1 MPSPD
6 GENFR
11 DLSHYGRHP
20 HQAGDQD
27 MEGII
32 MAKKDINSIT
42 LIGILAGDA
51 KLTESGNRSSLLF
64 TLASKDG
71 YTKKDGTES
80 TSFIRC
86 SLSSP
91 AGGYASKMAQYMTK
105 GQRIGLS
112 GSLRTWATKG
122 DDGKYLDGYMVQ
134 ADSVQLLSGRSGN
147 DDHTETQQNQPADET
162 IKLDITSDDLPF

>member
-1 MPSPD
+1 
-6 GENFR
+6 
-11 DLSHYGRHP
+11 
-20 HQAGDQD
+20 
-27 MEGII
+27 

-134 ADSVQLLSGRSGN
+134 AESVQLLSGRPGN
-147 DDHTETQQNQPADET
+147 DGHTETQQNQPADET

>member
-1 MPSPD
+1 
-6 GENFR
+6 
-11 DLSHYGRHP
+11 
-20 HQAGDQD
+20 
-27 MEGII
+27 

-122 DDGKYLDGYMVQ
+122 DDGKYVDGYMVQ
-134 ADSVQLLSGRSGN
+134 AESVQLLSGRPGN
-147 DDHTETQQNQPADET
+147 DGSTETQQNQPVEEPP